1 MITMVG
7 NVSIFVNDQQRAR
20 DFYVNK
26 LGFELK
32 RDAEFFPGSPNR
44 WISVVPRD
52 GQTEV
57 VLYLPD
63 EAWLHYQQVVGKSQ
77 AVTFM
82 VDDVEATV
90 ADLRA
95 KGVEISVEPNTL
107 PWGKNAAILDSEGN
121 WLLLVE
127 LPGQG

>member
-32 RDAEFFPGSPNR
+32 RDAELFPGSPNR
-44 WISVVPRD
+44 WISVVPRG

-63 EAWLHYQQVVGKSQ
+63 ETWLHYQQVVGKSQ